1 MAIELR
7 HVRYLAAAAEA
18 GQVSLAARRL
28 HIAQPALSQA
38 IRGLER
44 ELGTALLHRHARG
57 VELTEAGEAFLARAR
72 TAIVAVDEAI
82 EAARSRSECLSVGFV
97 QFAAA
102 ELTGA
107 IFNEFARRRPDVTV
121 RLRELNFGTQT
132 RALVTGRV
140 GAAFLWSPHDD
151 PDLAWE
157 PLLSEPRVVGLPAT
171 HPLARKRSVTV
182 DEIAG
187 ETFHGVHP
195 SVPEAWA
202 DYWNLTKERGYR
214 PAVTDD
220 IPRTVPEIAALIAA
234 GRAITSGPAG
244 IARLYRDPAIAFV
257 PIADAGPA
265 VLALV
270 WRKDNENPIVQALLG
285 VARELRQRSPV
296 GA

>member
-107 IFNEFARRRPDVTV
+107 IFNEFARR
-121 RLRELNFGTQT
+121 
-132 RALVTGRV
+132 
-140 GAAFLWSPHDD
+140 
-151 PDLAWE
+151 
-157 PLLSEPRVVGLPAT
+157 
-171 HPLARKRSVTV
+171 
-182 DEIAG
+182 
-187 ETFHGVHP
+187 
-195 SVPEAWA
+195 
-202 DYWNLTKERGYR
+202 
-214 PAVTDD
+214 
-220 IPRTVPEIAALIAA
+220 
-234 GRAITSGPAG
+234 
-244 IARLYRDPAIAFV
+244 
-257 PIADAGPA
+257 
-265 VLALV
+265 
-270 WRKDNENPIVQALLG
+270 
-285 VARELRQRSPV
+285 
-296 GA
+296 